1 MTDTAKTDAALKAC
15 PAKKTNPLVRSTG
28 RPARGV
34 GVILVG

>member
-1 MTDTAKTDAALKAC
+1 MSC
-15 PAKKTNPLVRSTG
+15 EKTNPLVRSTG